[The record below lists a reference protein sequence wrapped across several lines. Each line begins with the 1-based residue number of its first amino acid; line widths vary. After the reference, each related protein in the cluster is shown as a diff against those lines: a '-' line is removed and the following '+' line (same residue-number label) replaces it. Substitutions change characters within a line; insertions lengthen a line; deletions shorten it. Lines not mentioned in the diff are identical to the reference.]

1 MRILNLIIQ
10 LRRGSDGYD
19 TTVVPY
25 AVRDG
30 LENPEAALRA
40 AVQDFLTS
48 DTEEARQALDYSYG
62 DFNWGDAMSFVPK
75 FYFIGQGLTPIE
87 EDSIDVIVVH
97 DEMLEK
103 PIAEDKDD

>member
-10 LRRGSDGYD
+10 LCRDGSS
-19 TTVVPY
+19 TTSVVPY

-30 LENPEAALRA
+30 LEDPEAALRA

-48 DTEEARQALDYSYG
+48 DTEEAKQALDYSCG
-62 DFNWGDAMSFVPK
+62 DFNWGDVISFVPK
-75 FYFIGQGLTPIE
+75 FYFIGQGLTPVE
-87 EDSIDVIVVH
+87 TSSIDVIVNH